1 MGTSES
7 RLKANKKYMNKAY
20 SEIKFRARREIRLN
34 DLIELAA
41 QQTKKSKAQYMLDA
55 ILAQLD
61 NDGISID
68 MLPSDDQGITEE

>member
-20 SEIKFRARREIRLN
+20 SEIKFRARRETRLN

-55 ILAQLD
+55 IQSQLA
-61 NDGISID
+61 NDGITID
-68 MLPSDDQGITEE
+68 MLPSEDQGTIEG